1 MSSSAAAITFAA
13 DQAYHVINMSY
24 ASDEVDENGDPLGLG
39 GLSETEEAAVNYAG
53 DKGVLIVAAAGN
65 SNNTEKTYPAAYDNV
80 IALDATDRYDDRAS
94 FSSFGKSW
102 VSLLA
107 PGTNIISTVPNEL
120 CVFYAEI
127 LGLVFDPDSD
137 ACLDWYSGTSMASP
151 HVAGAAALVW
161 AHFFSDQLNG
171 PGTCTDG
178 SAVACNEHV
187 RQQLEAGADT
197 IGALGQNMLAWSQHG
212 RLNLA
217 GVLGNVDPPAE
228 LAEISDVIDN
238 GAEAVTVSYDYSGN
252 AVLHLQREKLHAKR
266 GVWQS
271 RTTLWSGTSTGSY
284 TDDSGEGTF
293 HYRIGTTLA
302 DNSINWG
309 AWSIAVEVSG
319 LSSGGG
325 GGNSGGGKGGG
336 KP

>member
-1 MSSSAAAITFAA
+1 M
-13 DQAYHVINMSY
+13 
-24 ASDEVDENGDPLGLG
+24 P
-39 GLSETEEAAVNYAG
+39 
-53 DKGVLIVAAAGN
+53 IVAAAGN

-171 PGTCTDG
+171 PGTFTDG
-178 SAVACNEHV
+178 PAVACNEHV

-238 GAEAVTVSYDYSGN
+238 EAEAVTVSYDYSGN
-252 AVLHLQREKLHAKR
+252 AVLHLQREKLHAMR
-266 GVWQS
+266 GV
-271 RTTLWSGTSTGSY
+271 
-284 TDDSGEGTF
+284 
-293 HYRIGTTLA
+293 
-302 DNSINWG
+302 
-309 AWSIAVEVSG
+309 
-319 LSSGGG
+319 
-325 GGNSGGGKGGG
+325 
-336 KP
+336 